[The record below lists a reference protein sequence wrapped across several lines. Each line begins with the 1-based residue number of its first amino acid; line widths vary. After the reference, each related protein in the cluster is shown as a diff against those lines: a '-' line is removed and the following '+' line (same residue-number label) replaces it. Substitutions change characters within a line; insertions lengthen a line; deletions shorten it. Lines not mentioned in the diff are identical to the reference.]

1 MKTLIYLAVPDLS
14 GNERKYLNECIDTT
28 FVSTVGEF
36 VTRFEKQVA
45 RKTGAAYGTVVSSG
59 TDGLHLALTA
69 CGVGRDELVCIPAFT
84 FIATANAVVHCGAEP
99 WLIDIDEKS
108 WTMDPELLDRELS
121 EKTYEK
127 DGKLFHRESGKRVA
141 AVMPVYTMGMPADM
155 DRIREIADK
164 YHLPLVADAAAAIGA
179 KYKGRDIGT
188 LADATVFSFN
198 GNKTITCGGGGA
210 IVGDNEKII
219 ELARHIATTAR
230 VGQDY
235 DHDMVG
241 YNYRMT
247 NLQAA
252 VGCAQ
257 IERLEEFVV
266 KKRYI
271 TDYYKKHLKGISGI
285 TFFPETDWGDSA
297 CWFAGL
303 VLDDT
308 QNIREVCE
316 RLAEKDIQ
324 TKPFW
329 KPVYVQKPYLQ
340 AEKSD
345 MNVTEK
351 IWRHIL
357 TLPTSTCLT
366 DEQLERVVLAVKE
379 IL

>member
-1 MKTLIYLAVPDLS
+1 MISLAVPDLS

-36 VTRFEKQVA
+36 VKRFEKEVA
-45 RKTGAAYGTVVSSG
+45 RKSGANYGTVVSSG
-59 TDGLHLALTA
+59 TDGLHMALTA

-84 FIATANAVVHCGAEP
+84 FIATANAVMHCGAEP
-99 WLIDIDEKS
+99 WLIDIDERS
-108 WTMDPELLDRELS
+108 WTMDPKILERELS

-127 DGKLFHRESGKRVA
+127 DKKLFHKNNGKRIA
-141 AVMPVYTMGMPADM
+141 AIMPVYTMGMPADM
-155 DRIREIADK
+155 DRFREIADK
-164 YHLPLVADAAAAIGA
+164 FHLPLVADAAAAIGA
-179 KYKGRDIGT
+179 KYKGSNIGA

-210 IVGDNEKII
+210 IVGDNERII
-219 ELARHIATTAR
+219 ELAKHIATTAR

-257 IERLEEFVV
+257 IERLEEFVA

-271 TDYYKKHLKGISGI
+271 SSYYREHLKGIPEIG
-285 TFFPETDWGDSA
+285 FFPETEWGESA

-303 VLDDT
+303 VLGDSKDVK
-308 QNIREVCE
+308 EVCG
-316 RLAEKDIQ
+316 RLSEKDIQ
-324 TKPFW
+324 TRPFW
-329 KPVYVQKPYLQ
+329 KPIYMQKPYLQ
-340 AEKSD
+340 VEKSS

-357 TLPTSTCLT
+357 PLPTSTCLT
-366 DEQLERVVLAVKE
+366 DGQLERVVLAVKE

>member
-1 MKTLIYLAVPDLS
+1 MIHLAVPDLS

-59 TDGLHLALTA
+59 TDGLHMTLKA

-84 FIATANAVVHCGAEP
+84 FIATANAVMHCGAEP

-121 EKTYEK
+121 EKAYEK
-127 DGKLFHRESGKRVA
+127 DGKLFHKGSGKRIA

-155 DRIREIADK
+155 DRLREVADK
-164 YHLPLVADAAAAIGA
+164 YHLPLAADAAAAIGA

-210 IVGDNEKII
+210 IVGNNEKII

-257 IERLEEFVV
+257 IERLEEFVA
-266 KKRYI
+266 KKHYI
-271 TDYYKKHLKGISGI
+271 SDYYKEHLKGISGV

-297 CWFAGL
+297 CWFTGL
-303 VLDDT
+303 VLNDT
-308 QNIREVCE
+308 QHIREVCD

-357 TLPTSTCLT
+357 TLPASTCLT
-366 DEQLERVVLAVKE
+366 DEQLESVVLAVKE